1 MSSPPAEK
9 NCSAGVP
16 PAVAR
21 AGVPSKRFWLAGVGG
36 RLALAF
42 RGCGKGNTG
51 ALAPEV
57 ISFAELFVRYALS
70 ESRPASRVGPFP
82 QKGQHQHRFHQD
94 NYTQ

>member
-42 RGCGKGNTG
+42 RGCGKGTPFRRAANGSIDTG
-51 ALAPEV
+51 ALAVEV
-57 ISFAELFVRYALS
+57 IFFAEYLGDTHTL
-70 ESRPASRVGPFP
+70 
-82 QKGQHQHRFHQD
+82 
-94 NYTQ
+94 